1 MSEEIKR
8 STIEDDSPV
17 FKTWSSWYWLILIFN
32 VLLVSILYILLKFV

>member
-17 FKTWSSWYWLILIFN
+17 FKNWSSWYWLILIFN
-32 VLLVSILYILLKFV
+32 FVLITIIYLVLKSI